1 MSVRL
6 ASRMGRLGTETAFE
20 VLVRARALEAQG
32 KDIVHLEIGE
42 PDFDTPEN
50 IIEAGASALRSGWT
64 HYGPANGDP
73 NLREAIA
80 SYINSSRGT
89 SFSADQVVV
98 TPGGKPVMFFLM
110 LALLEEGDEAI
121 FPDPGFPIYQSM
133 IDFSG
138 AKAVPIPLREEN
150 EFRLDVEELKSLV
163 TDRARLLI
171 INSPANPTGGVL
183 ERSDIEAI
191 AKIAVEHDLIV
202 LSDEIYSEL
211 LYEGKHVSIATF
223 PGMAD
228 RTVILDGF
236 SKTYAMTGWRLGY
249 GLFPK
254 DLAPLISKLMV
265 NSVSCTSVAVQQAGL
280 EALTGPQD
288 KVAEFREAFRAR
300 RDLVVDGLNA
310 IPGISCLRPKGAFY
324 VFPNI
329 SRIGKTS
336 REFADALL
344 QEYGVAALA
353 GTSFGAAG
361 EGYLRLSTANSEANL
376 IKALGRIEQAAREL
390 RARPA

>member
-1 MSVRL
+1 MPVKL

-50 IIEAGASALRSGWT
+50 VIEAGAKALHSGWT

-73 NLREAIA
+73 QLREAIA
-80 SYINSSRGT
+80 TYINGSRGT

-110 LALLEEGDEAI
+110 LAMLEEGDEAI

-133 IDFSG
+133 IDFAG

-150 EFRLDVEELKSLV
+150 EFRLDVDELRSLV
-163 TDRARLLI
+163 TDRTKLLI

-191 AKIAVEHDLIV
+191 AKIAVEHDLLV

-211 LYEGKHVSIATF
+211 LYEGEHISIATC
-223 PGMAD
+223 PGMAE

-254 DLAPLISKLMV
+254 DLAPLIAKLMV

-280 EALTGPQD
+280 EALMGPQE
-288 KVAEFREAFRAR
+288 KVAEFREAFRKR

-310 IPGISCLRPKGAFY
+310 IPGITCRRPKGAFY

-329 SRIGKTS
+329 TGTGKTS
-336 REFADALL
+336 REFADLL
-344 QEYGVAALA
+344 LNEYGVAALS
-353 GTSFGAAG
+353 GTAFGAAG
-361 EGYLRLSTANSEANL
+361 EGYLRLSTANSEENL
-376 IKALGRIEQAAREL
+376 HKALGRIAQAAKDVRG
-390 RARPA
+390 